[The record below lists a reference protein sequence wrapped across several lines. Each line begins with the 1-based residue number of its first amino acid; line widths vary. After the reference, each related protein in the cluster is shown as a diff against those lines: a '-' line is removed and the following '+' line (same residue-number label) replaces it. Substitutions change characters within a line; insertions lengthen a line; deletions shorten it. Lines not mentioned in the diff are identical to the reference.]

1 MSNKTIN
8 IHKRITLRA
17 TGASVVIV
25 FLGALYI
32 WSLVKLD
39 PKQLHILILTLVVL
53 APFLLIISGIEMKF
67 LLLPIIRV
75 LDKVKAGQQVDEQE
89 RNKAERRA
97 FTFMYL
103 SALNGL
109 ILYTVGGAA
118 LSWIMVKKAGLG
130 IDDGIFIWV
139 CAVSCGAL
147 SGLTLLYYYR
157 RPIREALQFILENLG
172 GAEKKPPFFA
182 PLVLKLSG
190 SFAILIL
197 LIVVFLGLLSFVTM
211 KGIHYQDRLESQKK
225 DVLMIANVVA
235 SVGDEQA
242 RLVSLLD
249 KASGPDRIF
258 CLADKDLKVQYCPIK
273 GTEFQVS
280 EALSRI
286 GELQLAEDKKRG
298 WIWMWAGTVGG
309 GRLLTG
315 WKTGE
320 IQITGS
326 SLGGK
331 YIKVTVVVVLLGV
344 VLGILVAL
352 DIARP
357 LKDLSENA
365 VRISKGDLDVGV
377 TAGGDDETGILA
389 RAFNRMT
396 KVILNQLQGELNRGK
411 QMMESINNAVNSLA
425 PMSRELVAI
434 AEQQASGSMEQASAA
449 EEAATTSGEIV
460 AVSKQ
465 IAENASDVSKN
476 AEAMLELTEKGQQ
489 RINLTKE
496 EFDNINEK
504 MKNIAKA
511 VLTLGEE
518 SQEIGGVVRII
529 DEISEQTNLLAL
541 NASIEAVGAGEHG
554 RRFGVV
560 AQEIRRMSQ
569 STAQSTKKIKE
580 IINRMQNAV
589 SSSIM
594 HAEEGDKAVL
604 SGRKAIDETTIMF
617 DQILQANK
625 AGAPRLREINL
636 MTSQQATASEQMA
649 NTIAEVRESANQS
662 SAAASELQASIRE
675 LENIVKELQ
684 LHLEKEK

>member
-1 MSNKTIN
+1 
-8 IHKRITLRA
+8 
-17 TGASVVIV
+17 
-25 FLGALYI
+25 
-32 WSLVKLD
+32 
-39 PKQLHILILTLVVL
+39 
-53 APFLLIISGIEMKF
+53 
-67 LLLPIIRV
+67 
-75 LDKVKAGQQVDEQE
+75 
-89 RNKAERRA
+89 
-97 FTFMYL
+97 
-103 SALNGL
+103 
-109 ILYTVGGAA
+109 
-118 LSWIMVKKAGLG
+118 
-130 IDDGIFIWV
+130 
-139 CAVSCGAL
+139 
-147 SGLTLLYYYR
+147 
-157 RPIREALQFILENLG
+157 
-172 GAEKKPPFFA
+172 
-182 PLVLKLSG
+182 
-190 SFAILIL
+190 
-197 LIVVFLGLLSFVTM
+197 
-211 KGIHYQDRLESQKK
+211 
-225 DVLMIANVVA
+225 
-235 SVGDEQA
+235 
-242 RLVSLLD
+242 
-249 KASGPDRIF
+249 
-258 CLADKDLKVQYCPIK
+258 
-273 GTEFQVS
+273 
-280 EALSRI
+280 
-286 GELQLAEDKKRG
+286 
-298 WIWMWAGTVGG
+298 
-309 GRLLTG
+309 
-315 WKTGE
+315 
-320 IQITGS
+320 
-326 SLGGK
+326 
-331 YIKVTVVVVLLGV
+331 
-344 VLGILVAL
+344 L